1 MHQKSNK
8 RKLDTSSSEAKD
20 TLKKPKRSDD
30 KSKASKNVKLSK
42 LKHSTMEIETP
53 KKKETNPDI
62 FDSEASSPALD
73 TSRLAHTMAFSMRP
87 APNAVLVAHHMYAQE
102 V

>member
-1 MHQKSNK
+1 
-8 RKLDTSSSEAKD
+8 
-20 TLKKPKRSDD
+20 
-30 KSKASKNVKLSK
+30 
-42 LKHSTMEIETP
+42 MEIETP

-87 APNAVLVAHHMYAQE
+87 ALEMDNNWTIIRVQQKYEPKDIALHLLLVHSTRF
-102 V
+102 

>member
-1 MHQKSNK
+1 
-8 RKLDTSSSEAKD
+8 
-20 TLKKPKRSDD
+20 
-30 KSKASKNVKLSK
+30 
-42 LKHSTMEIETP
+42 MEIETP

-87 APNAVLVAHHMYAQE
+87 ALEMDNN
-102 V
+102 